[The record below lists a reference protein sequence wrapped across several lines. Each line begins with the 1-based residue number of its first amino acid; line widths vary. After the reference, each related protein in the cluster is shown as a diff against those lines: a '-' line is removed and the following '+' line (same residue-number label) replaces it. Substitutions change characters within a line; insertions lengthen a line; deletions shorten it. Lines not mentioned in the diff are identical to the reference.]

1 MQNAKRFGMLLLLII
16 STALAAE
23 GLCEEK
29 FYPNFPFNFLYS
41 GGVECAFIRVEHPE
55 WDAVEFMTTASG
67 GINLMMSLLDGYQ
80 IHYMDDRDLVEI
92 RKKFDTSSKP
102 RDYRYAPMEYTSN
115 ISKSGLVE
123 VRFKADTDIGE
134 IVVHFTSD
142 GALKELNRVVDPL
155 NHAMEVIPILYNEKA
170 APGDEKTRVM
180 KDGKPVEIKSANFT
194 LGANYGIIYR
204 TDKRVEKLER
214 FFPGRKGLAGAR
226 WLYDVDG
233 RMVTFSISKDR
244 DAEGFYEVKR
254 LCDFVQKAWMHPVES
269 GRELKR
275 LSTYS
280 LVHADKEFFIEF
292 DPPLFFPVSVKGREL
307 ETRSTWR
314 AKISNSGW
322 DAGGE
327 IKLVS
332 RSFGEGLVTEINFLP
347 SYPEFLSIRPIHYRI
362 IEDQNEYKV
371 VATE

>member
-1 MQNAKRFGMLLLLII
+1 MQNSKRFGMFLLLMI
-16 STALAAE
+16 STTFAVE
-23 GLCEEK
+23 GLCKER

-67 GINLMMSLLDGYQ
+67 GISLMMSLLDGYQ
-80 IHYMDDRDLVEI
+80 IHYMDDQDLVEI

-102 RDYRYAPMEYTSN
+102 RDYRYAPMEYESN
-115 ISKSGLVE
+115 ISKGGQAE

-134 IVVHFTSD
+134 VVVHFTSD
-142 GALKELNRVVDPL
+142 GTLEELNRVVNPL

-204 TDKRVEKLER
+204 TDKRVEKFER
-214 FFPGRKGLAGAR
+214 FFPGRKGLVGAR
-226 WLYDVDG
+226 WLYNVDG
-233 RMVTFSISKDR
+233 KMATFTISKDR

-254 LCDFVQKAWMHPVES
+254 LCDFVQKGWMRPVEN

-280 LVHADKEFFIEF
+280 LVHANKEFFIEF
-292 DPPLFFPVSVKGREL
+292 DPPLFFPVYVKGKAL
-307 ETRSTWR
+307 ETRATWR

-332 RSFGEGLVTEINFLP
+332 RSSREGIVTEIDFLP
-347 SYPEFLSIRPIHYRI
+347 SYPDFLSIRPIHYRI
-362 IEDQNEYKV
+362 VEDENEYKV

>member
-1 MQNAKRFGMLLLLII
+1 MKNAKRFGMLLGFIL
-16 STALAAE
+16 SMTFSVE

-67 GINLMMSLLDGYQ
+67 GISLMMSLLDGYQ

-102 RDYRYAPMEYTSN
+102 RDYRYAPMEYKSN
-115 ISKSGLVE
+115 ISKDGLVE

-134 IVVHFTSD
+134 IVVHFISD
-142 GALKELNRVVDPL
+142 GALKELNQVVNPL

-170 APGDEKTRVM
+170 AQGDEKTRVM
-180 KDGKPVEIKSANFT
+180 GDGKPVKIKSANFT

-214 FFPGRKGLAGAR
+214 FFPGRKGLVGAR
-226 WLYDVDG
+226 WLYEVDG
-233 RMVTFSISKDR
+233 RMVTFSVSKDR

-254 LCDFVQKAWMHPVES
+254 LSEFVQKAWMCPVEN
-269 GRELKR
+269 GRKLKR

-292 DPPLFFPVSVKGREL
+292 DPPLFFPVSVKGKAL

-314 AKISNSGW
+314 AKISNSDW

-327 IKLVS
+327 IKMIS
-332 RSFGEGLVTEINFLP
+332 RSSGEGLVSEIDFLP
-347 SYPEFLSIRPIHYRI
+347 LHPEFLSIRPIHYRI
-362 IEDQNEYKV
+362 IGDEKEYKV